1 MYESNSED
9 SEEKEPIVPKD
20 DPQFK
25 AMEADFEKR
34 AKDRRKAKALAES
47 FKEKGNQAMKMGL
60 YKTANKHYTE
70 AVEAKKDFLVGYSNR
85 ALARI
90 KLEMWQEVI
99 DDCTRVLEYTEV
111 FKGNV

>member
-1 MYESNSED
+1 
-9 SEEKEPIVPKD
+9 
-20 DPQFK
+20 
-25 AMEADFEKR
+25 
-34 AKDRRKAKALAES
+34 
-47 FKEKGNQAMKMGL
+47 
-60 YKTANKHYTE
+60 
-70 AVEAKKDFLVGYSNR
+70 LVGYSNR